1 MLKRQ
6 MNILELKSRVSGIK
20 MSLNRLNSRK
30 ELTEEL
36 VNMKV
41 EQ

>member
-6 MNILELKSRVSGIK
+6 MNILELKSRVSEIK